1 MKKEIEYKRMMKERE
16 NLKNEDIN
24 VYFERGENDSEDYD
38 DDML

>member
-1 MKKEIEYKRMMKERE
+1 MKERE
-16 NLKNEDIN
+16 NLKNEDNN